1 MGTNAKKLCISLLMA
16 IMSVSFVAAQGVSL
30 YSYTSGEWSD
40 PDTWTKVSGGLQPD
54 DNTHSP
60 SSGDRIYITS
70 GNTVTYSGSDSES
83 VESLDVKGVLS
94 ITGSGSIN
102 VNSLTGNGEIRL
114 DSFSKLKVSGADL
127 SSFGGTIMLNGDVVI
142 GGGTSFEKII
152 VRSGVAVIDGVLT
165 VTDIIVRD
173 GASLIFKNQS
183 GNVLNVEGDMKI
195 DAGGVFSADGAN
207 ENIVNI
213 KGNLTNLGGIGLEF
227 SGDIE
232 EGDGDDEGNAAVTLW
247 AGEENIANNS
257 NYTFP
262 LANTESISD
271 GAILCVQYEPC
282 IVGWGYVAPS
292 ISSCYYNNWGSS
304 FENLD
309 KSQIS
314 ESSSFSCLLTS
325 QEISAI
331 KSNKSVYIQ
340 GSLLVKSIEI
350 RYNGS
355 ASSGAGQGSASR
367 INLQFVGSKDAT
379 YRNDGTA
386 LLYRIRGQKTQGSK
400 ITVTNRGALDVS
412 AETYNVTDY
421 RNLPWSVSSGTL
433 VLGEGVVIDS
443 WGVPTNEVRWGFGIN
458 DYYINGNN
466 GASMYIPSRAT
477 LVIAGANVTVGNH
490 NSETT
495 SGSILIAGTLNVKS
509 GTLSVNQGSPG
520 IYFVTSTE
528 YPSLIVEGGTI
539 NTSRICTYNH
549 QPSILNISDGDIN
562 FNVQGH
568 NTGNLYNRSLFLSKG
583 SLFVMSGGEMNF
595 EKKNSADNVDDGI
608 NGIWLADATSASK
621 YQKIDFNITGGNV
634 NIIDIDD
641 FKIYGNALAFH
652 NLNIKN
658 SNPTGRSVKVV
669 FNKHNQI
676 EAHINNSKESSG
688 VDLNIYVNN
697 LSVDKG
703 CTVDF
708 EKVRL
713 NIGGNVK
720 FSEGSNVIVP
730 SGRLGDNRFEE
741 ERLITVFN
749 GNQNTTYSDEQGIV
763 WTDVLLHKGLNSKVT
778 ISSQNGSQLSLSRHL
793 VADYGKMSGPVN
805 FCGKA
810 FDPNKGVNC
819 TKSIYDLAG
828 DSFAP
833 VDLYVNS
840 EDEGG
845 YDAVELRSNVHLKS
859 VRMNVNKRFYLANYN
874 LKIDSYPSKS
884 ESINWGQS
892 CMFYTDNSAG
902 AKGLTL
908 PATSNRDIFPIGNRV
923 VNEYKYSY
931 VQPMFMSDNAEDYIT
946 VVPVYGAHPMA
957 IKNNGKKDKLYDFY
971 WNIESSVPTYD
982 NGVPTYTC
990 WADVAALNSANAVA
1004 VIIGSGIDVPH
1015 TNTYGKDNI
1024 LHCYKYT
1031 SGEFTVAGNW
1041 VNGGQIQTYTSIRD
1055 GEWNSGVWDKQGVPG
1070 ANDNVIIKHEI
1081 SSLSGNAAPKAG
1093 LLFIESTGT
1102 YIIDQSLIA
1111 TSNIVKI
1118 EGTGTLQFN
1127 QTDNTSVF
1135 CFGSTTDYTD
1145 FYNNQFSTVVY
1156 NVISDNTIWPSGT
1169 PLPDYSPN
1177 VIIKSSDGN
1186 THTFVSVIPE
1196 NHNAYFL
1203 GSLTVDDNITFGCST
1218 SNNVGDMYVYG
1229 NLNIKDNSQFTI
1241 GSYGAR
1247 TRYYL
1252 KGDIVISKSTS
1263 KLRSVNS
1270 NDVFLSGNIINN
1282 GIVDL
1287 GNNKVTVEGDKSTV
1301 ISGASSFGQTNLG
1314 KKLIL
1319 NKSTGTLGISA
1330 QIPVCNSSYVCPLF
1344 IESGTFSHQYNN
1356 RNGNMVIYKGDANFA
1371 IPYGSGLSVQ
1381 NGNVC
1386 IYTPEANHVALGG
1399 QLTIN
1404 NSTILVG
1411 TKDSDTKYGS
1421 IQYINGSSLKSY
1433 GTTASNSKVYM
1444 SSLGGESGLELT
1456 SYMTEW
1462 YFKES
1467 GSMPINYGVFDIRDA
1482 SSVVFDSSSKVIV
1495 ESESNSSKPEI
1506 YYHPSTSDFSA
1517 DILLTN
1523 EIDAQIDALSPL
1535 SNIIVDELVEAEII
1549 NSPLTVATLTIRPGA
1564 TFNCNSIDLSLL
1576 GDLVI
1581 DDVSNFT
1588 AGNNTVY
1595 FIDGSKDQ
1603 SISVVNGVKINFNN
1617 LVSRSRNLS
1626 SSCNVIVN
1634 GDFTLD
1640 NGIYS
1645 ATNTLDC
1652 LGAVNIKYGT
1662 TVAGNGGL
1670 HMVGTSM
1677 EQSLNCEGTIEY
1689 LEVKNSRGI
1698 NANNPQGHPITIGKE
1713 LMLTSGCLKIGG
1725 NILEIEAEADI
1736 VDNSGSNDFASFD
1749 ASRMIMTNASY
1760 TDRGIRVH
1768 MKAGTPKT
1776 ITLPLGEGT
1785 KYSPVTFTDI
1795 TSTVDGYATVYGN
1808 NGAHFTISSIPEYK
1822 YYLQYY
1828 WAIQTSADFSVRSG
1842 SIQMRDDINDVFV
1855 DGDLTCADEV
1865 ANYIT
1870 AVLHRDK
1877 FSKAGGR
1884 VDKDVNNIILDFDFD
1899 STNPNISGIYTA
1911 GRSDHLPDNVP
1922 TYISVASGQWDS
1934 AIWKLVGEDGTPTG
1948 EVLNAVKNGHGFYIG
1963 SGTTVILSPSDIRQR
1978 VYFLEVQED
1987 AVVNFTTSH
1996 HNNMGTV
2003 TGTGKIVVETASA
2016 LPGGNYEEFFSS
2028 TGGTIEYAG
2037 NESYNIFV
2045 GIPHNNNVILSGSG
2059 VRSMPNSNDV
2069 VIFGNLSFGNG
2080 DGNSDDLTLEM
2091 FGKDIYIGGD
2101 LTFNADYNGNCSGE
2115 GIYIFNGTSAQRI
2128 TSNKEILLQG
2138 LGIDNAAGLNVDQDL
2153 TVDKLLLNRGII
2165 TLNNSG
2171 IDKTLT
2177 LGETST
2183 ITSTTGFASSFIDG
2197 KLSRYITNNVSTEF
2211 YVGDKSSAGVRNG
2224 TVSVEASGQSGYW
2237 TVRYVNDTYAATLDE
2252 IRGTDESKP
2261 IYNVESIGNEYWEV
2275 EGPSAAKAK
2284 VKLRWDSNSGGFIAN
2299 KTKVISKDPTEWTV
2313 LSYRDASQNSLNGTL
2328 VTYPYITNVS
2338 GGPRVYAF
2346 ATAET
2351 VGTYTWVGAFGSR
2364 WDIPAN
2370 WDNQLVPGAQSSV
2383 TIPYVNT
2390 SSYSYP
2396 IIDENVRVAYAGALT
2411 IDGGE
2416 LTLEGPGTT
2425 FTVNGDVKI
2434 QTSEGHVGALMLNYK
2449 YNSNPNFILNGE
2461 ITEGDVTVSR
2471 TIRDG
2476 RVYYMGSATENTRI
2490 QSPRAGDNC
2499 KYSNM
2504 YVKRYNHTDAVSEFT
2519 KSGVT
2524 TPSFV
2529 TYGENQLP
2537 ESLCSV
2543 GLFTSSSKPLNLG
2556 DESTLWQ
2563 FGKVSS
2569 AKEYEVGAF
2578 LGSNWYSN
2586 PYPFALNVN
2595 AISVTQGSTNPTLY
2609 SRICSGDVTGGR
2621 IDLSDESWQYQTFNI
2636 NEGVGTFT
2644 ALAPFQGFE
2653 MICDDSSSSFSNQ
2666 ATKIKIEPRPYI
2678 ANAVMQKSAI
2688 IDSNKGKV
2696 LRLYV
2701 GNKDYFDQLVLLFNE
2716 RGEYEIGDGD
2726 SFKKANP
2733 SPDYYSEIS
2742 TDKGGSPLV
2751 ISRFPEVEKM
2761 VADKSRLPI
2770 NITKANKSA
2779 EVSVWIG
2786 NMFEFDFDG
2795 TIYLIDHLTEEYV
2808 RLSEIFEYICPDAD
2822 NLYKGRFELTFVDDQ
2837 EEDDITAIDESVSDS
2852 GLISVTSNIDG
2863 IARITIFGDVKSDA
2877 KVVLY
2882 DILGRVV
2889 REKSISNSTTDINVP
2904 KTGVFVVKVVNG
2916 NESRTSK
2923 IML

>member
-1 MGTNAKKLCISLLMA
+1 MKSNTKKLVFVILLA
-16 IMSVSFVAAQGVSL
+16 LVSVASSFAQSVSL
-30 YSYTSGEWSD
+30 YSNTGGGNWSN
-40 PDTWTKVSGGLQPD
+40 PDTWTKIAGGLQPEANNTRVPG
-54 DNTHSP
+54 DNA
-60 SSGDRIYITS
+60 GNKVYITS
-70 GNTVTYSGSDSES
+70 GNTVVYTDNEN
-83 VESLDVKGVLS
+83 VEIATLDVKGVLS
-94 ITGSGSIN
+94 ITGNGSIN
-102 VNSLTGNGEIRL
+102 VSSLTGTGEIRL
-114 DSFSKLKVSGADL
+114 SSFSKLKVSGSDL
-127 SSFGGTIMLNGDVVI
+127 TTFSGTITLTDNVTIGTGSSFGKIVVNN
-142 GGGTSFEKII
+142 
-152 VRSGVAVIDGVLT
+152 GVATIDGILT
-165 VTDIIVRD
+165 ANGVTVNN
-173 GASLIFKNQS
+173 GASLVFKNQA
-183 GNVLNVEGDMKI
+183 GNVLNVEGDIKI
-195 DAGGVFSADGAN
+195 DAGGVFTADGTN
-207 ENIVNI
+207 ENIVNV
-213 KGNLTNLGGIGLEF
+213 KGNLTNNGGLGCEAPSGGESVVIPQMTEDIVWGGNKQLDWYPGLVISDVGDNINDGAYSLVVFYNEITARNFSVAIGGSEIFNEYKGDASSYVRVFLSSSNIENLKGGQSIQIKGADNACVTAVYITKDPDVVIANYTGGGSSSSSAQSAKLTFQF
-227 SGDIE
+227 SGTSD
-232 EGDGDDEGNAAVTLW
+232 AV
-247 AGEENIANNS
+247 
-257 NYTFP
+257 
-262 LANTESISD
+262 
-271 GAILCVQYEPC
+271 
-282 IVGWGYVAPS
+282 
-292 ISSCYYNNWGSS
+292 
-304 FENLD
+304 
-309 KSQIS
+309 
-314 ESSSFSCLLTS
+314 
-325 QEISAI
+325 
-331 KSNKSVYIQ
+331 
-340 GSLLVKSIEI
+340 
-350 RYNGS
+350 
-355 ASSGAGQGSASR
+355 
-367 INLQFVGSKDAT
+367 
-379 YRNDGTA
+379 YRNNGTA
-386 LLYRIRGQKTQGSK
+386 SLYRIRGQKNQGSK
-400 ITVTNRGALDVS
+400 ITVTNRGTLDVF
-412 AETYNVTDY
+412 AETYNIKDY

-443 WGVPTNEVRWGFGIN
+443 WGVPGTSGLTYNDKTAEYLNCTTNGYPLYVPEG
-458 DYYINGNN
+458 
-466 GASMYIPSRAT
+466 AT
-477 LVIAGANVTVGNH
+477 LQIAGAEIHVGKRADDNGKYGGVVISG
-490 NSETT
+490 NLVMS
-495 SGSILIAGTLNVKS
+495 SGSLDLCDYSPGIIFNTGVSTPTLNVD
-509 GTLSVNQGSPG
+509 
-520 IYFVTSTE
+520 
-528 YPSLIVEGGTI
+528 GGVI
-539 NTSRICTYNH
+539 NTTVISAYDHKPASLAVNGGAINFKYSSKRNCAKLSLSRGGVFAM
-549 QPSILNISDGDIN
+549 SDGELN
-562 FNVQGH
+562 F
-568 NTGNLYNRSLFLSKG
+568 YEKG
-583 SLFVMSGGEMNF
+583 DDN
-595 EKKNSADNVDDGI
+595 NSYAQV
-608 NGIWLADATSASK
+608 NGIWLADATVENTFPS
-621 YQKIDFNITGGNV
+621 IDVNVTGGDI
-634 NIIDIDD
+634 NIIGAQG
-641 FKIYGNALAFH
+641 FEVFANGVTFH
-652 NLNIKN
+652 NLNVKKNGGAFSSVVLSNVSTNNTYWADNNFRINDLVIEDGCGFNASLIRLGISGNVQIGSGVSLVVPDGDYSQGGGQTEQDAHNLVFLGRKNTLYRSATNIQWKNVEFQKTSSSTLDMRNPLYVKGKVLAEYNGKVKGDIYLVGSEIQSIKA
-658 SNPTGRSVKVV
+658 SNASIFSGVNLFVKNAAGVVLASDIEMNSVKM
-669 FNKHNQI
+669 
-676 EAHINNSKESSG
+676 
-688 VDLNIYVNN
+688 
-697 LSVDKG
+697 SVA
-703 CTVDF
+703 
-708 EKVRL
+708 
-713 NIGGNVK
+713 
-720 FSEGSNVIVP
+720 
-730 SGRLGDNRFEE
+730 NRFN
-741 ERLITVFN
+741 L
-749 GNQNTTYSDEQGIV
+749 
-763 WTDVLLHKGLNSKVT
+763 
-778 ISSQNGSQLSLSRHL
+778 
-793 VADYGKMSGPVN
+793 VN
-805 FCGKA
+805 F
-810 FDPNKGVNC
+810 
-819 TKSIYDLAG
+819 
-828 DSFAP
+828 
-833 VDLYVNS
+833 
-840 EDEGG
+840 
-845 YDAVELRSNVHLKS
+845 
-859 VRMNVNKRFYLANYN
+859 N
-874 LKIDSYPSKS
+874 LKLHSYPTSDAA
-884 ESINWGQS
+884 WGVAN
-892 CMFYTDNSAG
+892 MFLTDNSAG

-908 PATSNRDIFPIGNRV
+908 PAKIGTFPIGNIANGIYR
-923 VNEYKYSY
+923 YSY
-931 VQPMFMSDNAEDYIT
+931 VSTRYESSGNDDFIT
-946 VVPVYGAHPMA
+946 VTPVYGAHPMA
-957 IKNNGKKDKLYDFY
+957 KKGNSRNEKLFNFY
-971 WNIESSVPTYD
+971 WVIESSVQSVNNNAATYD
-982 NGVPTYTC
+982 CKVEDNDINNQINGKK
-990 WADVAALNSANAVA
+990 AVA
-1004 VIIGSGIDVPH
+1004 VIVDGAIDIDNTGSFIDCVLRCAKRTYGDFTVSGNWAGNGNQIKTFYSTGSGSWKDAIWTTDEASSVGTNASISTNDNVVIRNGHTVTCNNDNKPTVGQVTINEGGKFIIEGSIISSSTITKLKGDGTLQINYSTFKLDNTDCTEFYNNENAKLVFLLNSDANNWYNSYDYVPNLEILSENETNHSFEWILRNGVNTTVRGDLTIGKGVSFVAASNGTLVNYEVFGRLKVSEGAIVSIGHGGDSVTSYITKYAFRGDID
-1015 TNTYGKDNI
+1015 N
-1024 LHCYKYT
+1024 
-1031 SGEFTVAGNW
+1031 
-1041 VNGGQIQTYTSIRD
+1041 NGTIQS
-1055 GEWNSGVWDKQGVPG
+1055 SG
-1070 ANDNVIIKHEI
+1070 ANDVDIYGNIVNNNVI
-1081 SSLSGNAAPKAG
+1081 
-1093 LLFIESTGT
+1093 
-1102 YIIDQSLIA
+1102 
-1111 TSNIVKI
+1111 NIYKNRVYVK
-1118 EGTGTLQFN
+1118 
-1127 QTDNTSVF
+1127 
-1135 CFGSTTDYTD
+1135 
-1145 FYNNQFSTVVY
+1145 
-1156 NVISDNTIWPSGT
+1156 
-1169 PLPDYSPN
+1169 
-1177 VIIKSSDGN
+1177 
-1186 THTFVSVIPE
+1186 
-1196 NHNAYFL
+1196 
-1203 GSLTVDDNITFGCST
+1203 
-1218 SNNVGDMYVYG
+1218 
-1229 NLNIKDNSQFTI
+1229 
-1241 GSYGAR
+1241 
-1247 TRYYL
+1247 
-1252 KGDIVISKSTS
+1252 
-1263 KLRSVNS
+1263 
-1270 NDVFLSGNIINN
+1270 
-1282 GIVDL
+1282 
-1287 GNNKVTVEGDKSTV
+1287 GDKSTV
-1301 ISGASSFGQTNLG
+1301 ISGTASYGQTNLG
-1314 KKLIL
+1314 SKLIL
-1319 NKSTGTLGISA
+1319 DKSTGTLGISA

-1344 IESGTFSHQYNN
+1344 IESGIFSHQYNN
-1356 RNGNMVIYKGDANFA
+1356 RNGNMVTYKGDANFA
-1371 IPYGSGLSVQ
+1371 IPYGSGFSVQ

-1386 IYTPEANHVALGG
+1386 IYTPEANHVAMGG

-1603 SISVVNGVKINFNN
+1603 SISVVNGVKIIFNN

-1670 HMVGTSM
+1670 HMVGTSV

-1911 GRSDHLPDNVP
+1911 GRSNHLPDNVP

-2037 NESYNIFV
+2037 NEGYNIFV

-2115 GIYIFNGTSAQRI
+2115 GTYIFNGTSAQRI
-2128 TSNKEILLQG
+2128 NSNKDIALQG
-2138 LGIDNAAGLNVDQDL
+2138 LGIDNAAGLTVDQDL
-2153 TVDKLLLNRGII
+2153 TVDKLILNRGII

-2351 VGTYTWVGAFGSR
+2351 VGTYTWIGAFGSR

-2476 RVYYMGSATENTRI
+2476 RVYYMGSATEYTRI

-2499 KYSNM
+2499 KYSNL

-2543 GLFTSSSKPLNLG
+2543 GLFTSSSMPLNLG

-2716 RGEYEIGDGD
+2716 RGKYEIGDGD

-2863 IARITIFGDVKSDA
+2863 IARITIFGDVRSDA

-2882 DILGRVV
+2882 DILGRVI